1 VIGQHLK
8 TTELAERLSLNPETL
23 RRAAARG
30 ELKPVRIGRDLIWPE
45 EEVARWLQGKTVDNS
60 RVVPLKREDRAST
73 ESKRRSA

>member
-1 VIGQHLK
+1 MIGQHLK

-45 EEVARWLQGKTVDNS
+45 EEVVRWLQGKTVDNS
-60 RVVPLKREDRAST
+60 RVLAFKREDRTSQP
-73 ESKRRSA
+73 KRRSA